1 MTDSINLELF
11 NLIPKSLRKHAY
23 TICILAKS
31 KSIKVLRNLLNQQ
44 SNIFFKALINISKNI
59 LSGNLKLNS
68 AEKKKVKRFAGF
80 LRKLVYK
87 TAGFLK
93 RRLLLNSPRGGR
105 VVFIILKVLAPVLTT
120 ALQGVL

>member
-68 AEKKKVKRFAGF
+68 AEKKVKRFAGF

-87 TAGFLK
+87 TTGFLK